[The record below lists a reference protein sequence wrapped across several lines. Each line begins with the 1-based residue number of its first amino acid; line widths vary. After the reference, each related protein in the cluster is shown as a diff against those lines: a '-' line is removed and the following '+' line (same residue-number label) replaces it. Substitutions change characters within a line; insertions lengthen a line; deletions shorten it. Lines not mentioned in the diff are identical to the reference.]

1 MRGFTLER
9 PAPAAKKGAKSAS
22 KAAVAGADH
31 ILWTGCKANQTSA
44 DAYFSG
50 RYNGAFTYYFVKVMR
65 DSKNKL
71 SRKDVIA
78 KMRAL
83 MKSGFAQ
90 TPQLEGNA
98 SNRTQAIIY

>member
-1 MRGFTLER
+1 MRGFSLKR
-9 PAPAAKKGAKSAS
+9 ALPAARKGASSTS
-22 KAAVAGADH
+22 KAVVAGAH
-31 ILWTGCKANQTSA
+31 HMLWTGCKANQTSA

-50 RYNGAFTYYFVKVMR
+50 RYNGAFTYYLVKVMR
-65 DSKNKL
+65 DSQNKL

-83 MKSGFAQ
+83 MQSQFAQ

-98 SNRTQAIIY
+98 TNRAQAIIY